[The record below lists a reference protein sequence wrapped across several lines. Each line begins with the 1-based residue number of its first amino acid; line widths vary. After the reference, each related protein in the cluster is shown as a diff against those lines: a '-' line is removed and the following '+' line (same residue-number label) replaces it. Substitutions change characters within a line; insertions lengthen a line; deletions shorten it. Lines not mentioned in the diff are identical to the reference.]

1 MSKKIKSLLC
11 VILSIIILCSSMF
24 FSANVAEAVNNNE
37 YKIDSI
43 LKDKLENMSDDEQI
57 NISVWLTD
65 IDSNIVEEE
74 VNVCLSNEIKEN
86 SVSRASVDLVFNNN
100 EISDVSVNENDL
112 LTNDYI
118 IDNDTY
124 NSNVTLEQVQT
135 VINTE
140 RQVASSLYQQ
150 QNEEFCDSL
159 LSETKSAYTN
169 KKQSNLPQVIY
180 SCKYAP
186 NVELY
191 ISKKEIYDLIDS
203 PLVEKVYYSDINC
216 DMVTDDSISDNTTTE
231 TTTTETTTAETE
243 TYNTAYFN
251 MTGISTARDAWSL
264 YGNGITVGIFDAAF
278 TRPEKVDY
286 LNSANVDYSLVKDDH
301 FSDEYSAHGSYMACL
316 IAGLKKD
323 GSTVIY
329 KGAVPN
335 AKVYCA
341 AGYIYKKSLEELVE
355 KGCNV
360 INMSLAYVTEYNTY
374 GDISKWIDHLSIMH
388 KVNFVCSAGNYGSN
402 GIYSSNMG
410 YNAIVVGNCYNTGEI
425 KSSSSYVVSDT
436 LAYKPDLVAPG
447 ANAVAPPVGNSSSFS
462 SGGTS
467 AASAI
472 VCGAVAQLCQAS
484 PEFCAN
490 PALLKSALLGSAKRK
505 YGSTT
510 MSPLSAHLD
519 TSIALSH
526 IYGAGLLSVTN
537 AYTSFIDTKNYKST
551 TFSPHSLAASFNIRV
566 SKVSSTKPKLLRVAL
581 VWDKVNT
588 VTDEHMTGSVV
599 SSELDIL
606 KLKVTTPSGEVYTSE
621 YFYDTKQYVSFIAT
635 EAGSYTV
642 DVIRTGTTSS
652 NQFINYAIAYTV
664 QSE

>member
-1 MSKKIKSLLC
+1 M
-11 VILSIIILCSSMF
+11 LCSSML

-37 YKIDSI
+37 YKIDSV

-65 IDSNIVEEE
+65 IDTSVVEDK
-74 VNVCLSNEIKEN
+74 VNVCLSNDIKEDN
-86 SVSRASVDLVFNNN
+86 ISRASVDLVFKNN
-100 EISDVSVNENDL
+100 EISDVSFNEDDL
-112 LTNDYI
+112 SANDYI
-118 IDNDTY
+118 NDNDSY

-159 LSETKSAYTN
+159 FSETKSAYTS
-169 KKQSNLPQVIY
+169 KEESELPQVIY

-191 ISKKEIYDLIDS
+191 ISKKQIYDLIDS
-203 PLVEKVYYSDINC
+203 PLVEKIYYSDINC
-216 DMVTDDSISDNTTTE
+216 DMVTDDSITDYTSTE
-231 TTTTETTTAETE
+231 TITAETE
-243 TYNTAYFN
+243 TYNTAYFS
-251 MTGISTARDAWSL
+251 MTGISTARDAWALS
-264 YGNGITVGIFDAAF
+264 GNGITVGIFDAAF
-278 TRPEKVDY
+278 TKPDKVDY
-286 LNSANVDYSLVKDDH
+286 LNSANVDYSLVKEDH
-301 FSDEYSAHGSYMACL
+301 FSNDYSAHGSYMACL

-360 INMSLAYVTEYNTY
+360 INMSLAYITEYNTY
-374 GDISKWIDHLSIMH
+374 GDISKWIDHLSFMH
-388 KVNFVCSAGNYGSN
+388 KVHFVCAAGNYGSN

-484 PEFCAN
+484 PAFCAN
-490 PALLKSALLGSAKRK
+490 PTLLKSALLGSAKRK

-537 AYTSFIDTKNYKST
+537 AYTSFIDSNNYKSN
-551 TFSPHSLAASFNIRV
+551 TFSPHSLLASFNIRV
-566 SKVSSTKPKLLRVAL
+566 SNVSSTRKKILRIAL

-599 SSELDIL
+599 SSEPDML
-606 KLKVTTPSGEVYTSE
+606 KLQVTTPSGEVYTSE

-635 EAGSYTV
+635 EAGSYKV
-642 DVIRTGTTSS
+642 EIIRTGTTNS
-652 NQFINYAIAYTV
+652 NQFINYAFAYTV

>member
-1 MSKKIKSLLC
+1 MSKKIKSLFC
-11 VILSIIILCSSMF
+11 VILSITILCSSML

-37 YKIDSI
+37 YKIDSV
-43 LKDKLENMSDDEQI
+43 LKDKLDNMSDDEQI

-65 IDSNIVEEE
+65 IDTNDVEEK
-74 VNVCLSNEIKEN
+74 VNVCLSNDIKEN
-86 SVSRASVDLVFNNN
+86 SITRASVDLVFKNN
-100 EISDVSVNENDL
+100 EISEVSLNEDDL
-112 LTNDYI
+112 LTNEYI
-118 IDNDTY
+118 NDNDSY
-124 NSNVTLEQVQT
+124 SSDVTLEQVQT

-169 KKQSNLPQVIY
+169 KKQSKLPQVIY

-191 ISKKEIYDLIDS
+191 ISKKQIYDLIDS
-203 PLVEKVYYSDINC
+203 TLVEKVYYSDINC
-216 DMVTDDSISDNTTTE
+216 DMVTDDSIADYTTTE
-231 TTTTETTTAETE
+231 TTAAETE

-264 YGNGITVGIFDAAF
+264 SGNGITVGIFDAAF
-278 TRPEKVDY
+278 TKPDKVDY
-286 LNSANVDYSLVKDDH
+286 LNSANVDYSLVKEDHLSDD
-301 FSDEYSAHGSYMACL
+301 YSAHGSFMACL

-360 INMSLAYVTEYNTY
+360 INMSLSHITEYNSY
-374 GDISKWIDHLSIMH
+374 GDISKWIDHLSVMH
-388 KVNFVCSAGNYGSN
+388 KVHFVCSAGNYGSN

-410 YNAIVVGNCYNTGEI
+410 YNAIVVGNCSNTGEI

-447 ANAVAPPVGNSSSFS
+447 ANAVAPPVGNSSSYS

-484 PEFCAN
+484 PTFCAN
-490 PALLKSALLGSAKRK
+490 PALLKSALLASAKRK

-537 AYTSFIDTKNYKST
+537 AYTSFIDTKNYRSS
-551 TFSPHSLAASFNIRV
+551 TFSPHSLVASFNIRV
-566 SKVSSTKPKLLRVAL
+566 SNVSSTNQKLLRVAL

-588 VTDEHMTGSVV
+588 ITNEHMAGAVV
-599 SSELDIL
+599 SPELDLL

-642 DVIRTGTTSS
+642 DIIRTGATSS
-652 NQFINYAIAYTV
+652 NQFINYAFAYTV

>member
-11 VILSIIILCSSMF
+11 VILSITILCSSML
-24 FSANVAEAVNNNE
+24 FSSNVAEAVNNNE
-37 YKIDSI
+37 YKIDSV
-43 LKDKLENMSDDEQI
+43 LKDKLDNMSDDEQI

-65 IDSNIVEEE
+65 IDTSVVEEK
-74 VNVCLSNEIKEN
+74 VNVCLSNDIKEN
-86 SVSRASVDLVFNNN
+86 SISRASVDLVFKNN
-100 EISDVSVNENDL
+100 EISEVSLNEDDL
-112 LTNDYI
+112 LTNEYI
-118 IDNDTY
+118 DDNDSY
-124 NSNVTLEQVQT
+124 SSDVTLEQVQT

-169 KKQSNLPQVIY
+169 KKQSKLPQVVY

-191 ISKKEIYDLIDS
+191 ISKKQIYDLIDS
-203 PLVEKVYYSDINC
+203 PFVEKVYYSDINC
-216 DMVTDDSISDNTTTE
+216 DMVTDDSIADYATTE
-231 TTTTETTTAETE
+231 TTAAETE

-264 YGNGITVGIFDAAF
+264 SGNGITVGIFDAAF
-278 TRPEKVDY
+278 TKPDKVDY

-301 FSDEYSAHGSYMACL
+301 LSDEYSAHGSYMACL

-323 GSTVIY
+323 SSTVIY

-360 INMSLAYVTEYNTY
+360 INMSLSYRTEYNAY
-374 GDISKWIDHLSIMH
+374 GDISKWIDHLSFMH
-388 KVNFVCSAGNYGSN
+388 KVHFVCSAGNYGSN
-402 GIYSSNMG
+402 GIHSSNMG

-425 KSSSSYVVSDT
+425 KSSSSYAVSDT

-484 PEFCAN
+484 PAFCAN

-510 MSPLSAHLD
+510 MAPLSAHLD

-588 VTDEHMTGSVV
+588 VADEHMTGSVV
-599 SSELDIL
+599 SSELDML

-635 EAGSYTV
+635 EAGSYKV
-642 DVIRTGTTSS
+642 EIIRTGTTSS

>member
-1 MSKKIKSLLC
+1 MSKKIKSILC
-11 VILSIIILCSSMF
+11 IILSIAMLCSSMLS
-24 FSANVAEAVNNNE
+24 SANVAEAVNNNE
-37 YKIDSI
+37 YKIDSV

-65 IDSNIVEEE
+65 IDSSVVEEK
-74 VNVCLSNEIKEN
+74 VNICLSNAIQEDNI
-86 SVSRASVDLVFNNN
+86 SRASVDLVFKNN
-100 EISDVSVNENDL
+100 EVSDVSVNEDDL
-112 LTNDYI
+112 IANDYTD
-118 IDNDTY
+118 DNDSN
-124 NSNVTLEQVQT
+124 NSNGTLEQVQT

-159 LSETKSAYTN
+159 FSKTKSAYTS
-169 KKQSNLPQVIY
+169 KEQSKLPQVIY

-191 ISKKEIYDLIDS
+191 ISKKQIYDLIES

-216 DMVTDDSISDNTTTE
+216 DMVADDSIADNTSTE
-231 TTTTETTTAETE
+231 TTTTETE
-243 TYNTAYFN
+243 TYNTAYFS

-264 YGNGITVGIFDAAF
+264 SGNGITVGIFDAAF
-278 TRPEKVDY
+278 TEPDKVDY
-286 LNSANVDYSLVKDDH
+286 LNSANVDYSLVKEDH
-301 FSDEYSAHGSYMACL
+301 FSDDYSAHGSFMACL

-329 KGAVPN
+329 KGVVPN

-341 AGYIYKKSLEELVE
+341 AGYIYKKSLEDLVE

-360 INMSLAYVTEYNTY
+360 INMSKSYITEYNSY
-374 GDISKWIDHLSIMH
+374 GDISKWIDHLSVMH
-388 KVNFVCSAGNYGSN
+388 KVHFVCSAGNSGSS

-410 YNAIVVGNCYNTGEI
+410 YNAIVVGNCDNTGVI
-425 KSSSSYVVSDT
+425 KNSSSYSVSDT
-436 LAYKPDLVAPG
+436 LAYKPDIVAPG
-447 ANAVAPPVGNSSSFS
+447 ANAVAPPVGNSGSYS

-510 MSPLSAHLD
+510 MSPLSAQLD

-566 SKVSSTKPKLLRVAL
+566 SNVSSTNPKLLRVAL

-588 VTDEHMTGSVV
+588 ITNEHLTGSVV
-599 SSELDIL
+599 SSERDIL
-606 KLKVTTPSGEVYTSE
+606 KLQVTTPSGEVYTSE
-621 YFYDTKQYVSFIAT
+621 YFYDTKQYVSFIAA
-635 EAGSYTV
+635 EAGSYKV
-642 DVIRTGTTSS
+642 EIIRTGTTSS
-652 NQFINYAIAYTV
+652 NQFINYAFAYTV
-664 QSE
+664 QSK